1 MYETDRAAVND
12 YDLGAASVPTEEL
25 ENFDEK
31 VIESLKKVVADG
43 IDMTR
48 LSQIIE
54 RDRRKV
60 RLQSTRVQKQRA
72 NLWLRT
78 AACLARVQG
87 R

>member
-1 MYETDRAAVND
+1 VND

>member
-1 MYETDRAAVND
+1 MND